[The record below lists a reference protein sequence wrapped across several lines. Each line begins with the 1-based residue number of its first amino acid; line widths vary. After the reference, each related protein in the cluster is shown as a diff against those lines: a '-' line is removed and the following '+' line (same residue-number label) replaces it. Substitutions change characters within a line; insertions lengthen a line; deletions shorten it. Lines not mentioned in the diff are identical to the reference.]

1 MEHSKRWNAAHSL
14 STTSA
19 HQLPPCPASLY
30 RSCYFSSCQQTL
42 PTKTPRSVPSWE
54 STFHLCSV
62 LLVLCS
68 RGPHV
73 WAFIFGIHPLP
84 AGQRP
89 RHLELCRVKDS
100 HLSPTRVLVR
110 DRKASLQRAWEKEN
124 RTQDLNTWMHFNK
137 LQSQPHSHKEGG
149 KKSFVRDNTPG
160 QKRWKWRNYM

>member
-1 MEHSKRWNAAHSL
+1 MKRIMRVSWGKGREAPGWYVASWNHSNPCRWSIRSAAHSL
-14 STTSA
+14 RTTSA
-19 HQLPPCPASLY
+19 HQLPPCPTSLY
-30 RSCYFSSCQQTL
+30 RSLYFSSCQQTL

-84 AGQRP
+84 AGERP
-89 RHLELCRVKDS
+89 GHLELCRVKDS
-100 HLSPTRVLVR
+100 HLSPTHVLVR

-124 RTQDLNTWMHFNK
+124 RTQDLKKK
-137 LQSQPHSHKEGG
+137 LC
-149 KKSFVRDNTPG
+149 
-160 QKRWKWRNYM
+160 KR